1 MISVLVCPDGKTIE
15 AEAAHGTVTRHYRT
29 WRLDYV
35 REYMEASEPYFSVR
49 EYWDSLGYI
58 YGGMDHNQDAHRQR
72 IIDWIKDTNGTTG
85 AFDVTTKGI
94 LHSDTYE
101 VGCKKGHLRFPGGKE
116 TQGYAYMLTH
126 LQTPS
131 VYDHMF
137 SRYKPEIS
145 ALISLRNRNKIY
157 IMQEYSKYHKLVMS
171 NGVFHWIGP
180 LRTPKRIPE
189 IIISSSGQ

>member
-1 MISVLVCPDGKTIE
+1 MGRPSKLKQLMGLLYLWWDGSQSRCSS
-15 AEAAHGTVTRHYRT
+15 H
-29 WRLDYV
+29 
-35 REYMEASEPYFSVR
+35 
-49 EYWDSLGYI
+49 
-58 YGGMDHNQDAHRQR
+58 R

-145 ALISLRNRNKIY
+145 ALISLRNRNKIVY

>member
-1 MISVLVCPDGKTIE
+1 MELLEHLMSPQKEFFILQLK
-15 AEAAHGTVTRHYRT
+15 
-29 WRLDYV
+29 YV
-35 REYMEASEPYFSVR
+35 NAGWWPSRA
-49 EYWDSLGYI
+49 
-58 YGGMDHNQDAHRQR
+58 
-72 IIDWIKDTNGTTG
+72 
-85 AFDVTTKGI
+85 
-94 LHSDTYE
+94 DTYE

-145 ALISLRNRNKIY
+145 ALISLRNRNKIVY
-157 IMQEYSKYHKLVMS
+157 IMQEYNKYHKLVMS
-171 NGVFHWIGP
+171 NGVFLWIGP
-180 LRTPKRIPE
+180 LLTPKRIPE